1 MGRTLMEASPERLN
15 RRSPHRTKARIPA
28 WISWCAT
35 RKTGRTYRAAFAVNR
50 SPASFSRRD
59 GDFRLG
65 NWIMDRKDRIVL
77 RGSLRSLFIIVCA
90 SLAATLPLRVEP
102 ATAAPAAQL
111 ADGTWS
117 VQGRAIPGRR
127 QCGDWLVRLTNAG
140 GRLSGVVSLAR
151 ASVPIQDLTLLP
163 EGASRERRG
172 PAWSDRDTRAPTKS
186 LGSFPE
192 TPSALLSKMLSA
204 RRAAAQPF
212 DKRRAAKAH
221 RGGARPVW
229 SKSLCQWSPTTICEA
244 RRPMIERYGDHA
256 ANERT
261 FLAWVRTAIAVMAFG
276 FLVQKFDLFLRIA
289 ADSIGARSI
298 PPHTQIVGTVAGLLL
313 IVLGGA
319 MMIFAAI
326 RFRKTTLDIDAED
339 VRAGPGAR
347 LEHYPRDLAPAA
359 GGHPVRLL
367 GIHSNQSVLS
377 ELRIFG
383 P

>member
-15 RRSPHRTKARIPA
+15 WRSPHRTKARIPA

-163 EGASRERRG
+163 EGSFSGTTRAGLVGSRHARAYKVTGKFSGDTVSLTLEDALCPPRRG
-172 PAWSDRDTRAPTKS
+172 T
-186 LGSFPE
+186 
-192 TPSALLSKMLSA
+192 AL
-204 RRAAAQPF
+204 RQ
-212 DKRRAAKAH
+212 
-221 RGGARPVW
+221 
-229 SKSLCQWSPTTICEA
+229 
-244 RRPMIERYGDHA
+244 
-256 ANERT
+256 
-261 FLAWVRTAIAVMAFG
+261 
-276 FLVQKFDLFLRIA
+276 
-289 ADSIGARSI
+289 
-298 PPHTQIVGTVAGLLL
+298 
-313 IVLGGA
+313 
-319 MMIFAAI
+319 
-326 RFRKTTLDIDAED
+326 
-339 VRAGPGAR
+339 
-347 LEHYPRDLAPAA
+347 AA
-359 GGHPVRLL
+359 GG
-367 GIHSNQSVLS
+367 
-377 ELRIFG
+377 
-383 P
+383 